1 MNGTASDTHMNG
13 DSRGNGFDFTPYNP
27 RAPRTHD
34 ENLTELGTVKRNFD
48 QQWEANILS
57 DKEYS
62 SSVCGKTLDTGYR
75 ATDCKRHIS
84 EVAGELDNLR
94 DQAKD
99 RAQTEAARAEN
110 LTTPSTA
117 EERKSAAE
125 QARDQADRLEN
136 VANGA
141 IIAEDDARAAD
152 EAAWESVDRAFEFA
166 RNTAEYSDQL
176 SGGFKELADMVI
188 SLLG

>member
-1 MNGTASDTHMNG
+1 MNGTASDTDMNG
-13 DSRGNGFDFTPYNP
+13 DSTGNGFDFTPYN
-27 RAPRTHD
+27 APSHRTHD
-34 ENLTELGTVKRNFD
+34 ENLPELGTVKRNFD
-48 QQWEANILS
+48 QQWEANTLS

-62 SSVCGKTLDTGYR
+62 TTVVNKTLESGHR

-117 EERKSAAE
+117 EERISAAE

-141 IIAEDDARAAD
+141 RIPQGEARAAE
-152 EAAWESVDRAFEFA
+152 EAAWEAVDRAAEFA
-166 RNTAEYSDQL
+166 RNSAEHSDQL
-176 SGGFKELADMVI
+176 SGGFKELVDMVI
-188 SLLG
+188 SLIG